1 MLSFVKPAVVDL
13 WVIVVKKLMFSD
25 TWMFGVTLWEMFT
38 FGEEPWIGLNG
49 TQILHKIDREGER
62 LHEPE
67 ACPPDLYQRML
78 QVMKVTV
85 QNLNIC
91 IAVIRAVILCSIVE
105 RY

>member
-1 MLSFVKPAVVDL
+1 MLSYVKPAVVDL
-13 WVIVVKKLMFSD
+13 WVIVVKNFMFSD

-78 QVMKVTV
+78 QVMYCDHLSCDTV
-85 QNLNIC
+85 QYCRQVLMF
-91 IAVIRAVILCSIVE
+91 
-105 RY
+105 

>member
-1 MLSFVKPAVVDL
+1 
-13 WVIVVKKLMFSD
+13 
-25 TWMFGVTLWEMFT
+25 MFGVTLWEMFT

-78 QVMKVTV
+78 QVMKATL

-91 IAVIRAVILCSIVE
+91 IAVIWVVISCSVAD
-105 RY
+105 RH

>member
-1 MLSFVKPAVVDL
+1 
-13 WVIVVKKLMFSD
+13 MFSD

-78 QVMKVTV
+78 QVMKVIV
-85 QNLNIC
+85 QNLNIY
-91 IAVIRAVILCSIVE
+91 IAIISVVILCSTVD